1 MTPHQPAGDP
11 RQPNTTTGHSKGN
24 ERPNVVVLFPD
35 QLRAASLPLYGERN
49 IETPNIDRLAAE
61 GVRLSNAISNCPVC
75 TPARAMLVTGRH
87 PQTTGHLINT
97 TRTRHSEIS
106 IADAFANRGYRTG
119 WVGKWHLHTGLWP
132 ALDRMP
138 QQPDWVPEG
147 RDRLG
152 FQYWR
157 AYNQHMVYFDGFVQK
172 GDWNYERWSGYETD
186 GLLDYAFEF
195 IDEPGDDSFLLFVSP
210 HPPHYTPFE
219 FAPAECY
226 EGLPERFEL
235 PGNVGRRWADETHE
249 MYRHYLAMIRAVD
262 TMVGRMLD
270 HLDRRG
276 LADNTIV
283 LLASDHGTQGGAHD
297 VHPWQKKHPYEE
309 SIRIPGILRYPGV
322 IDPGAVADGLF
333 AMPDFFPTLC
343 GLAGVP
349 VPRTVEGHDL
359 SASLLGARSAR
370 GTRPAGGPTAAQT
383 GHEAVLLMNFSKY
396 YDWFE
401 DGAGWRG
408 VRTVEATYSEWLD
421 GRVELF
427 DLTEDPLQLRNLAE
441 DRGYRSLRT
450 ELAGALRDLQVLRGD
465 ELVPCSAWKHWL
477 DEQRRVVRNGY
488 GELSHPESIP
498 DWSLLS

>member
-1 MTPHQPAGDP
+1 MTADPIDEGGTAGGEGRP
-11 RQPNTTTGHSKGN
+11 
-24 ERPNVVVLFPD
+24 RPNVVVLFPD
-35 QLRAASLPLYGERN
+35 QLRAASLPMYGERH
-49 IETPNIDRLAAE
+49 IETPNIDRLAGD
-61 GVRLSNAISNCPVC
+61 GVRLDNAISNCPVC

-106 IADAFANRGYRTG
+106 IADAFANQGYRTG
-119 WVGKWHLHTGLWP
+119 WIGKWHLHTGLWP

-152 FQYWR
+152 FDYWR

-172 GDWNYERWSGYETD
+172 GDWNYERWSGYETE

-195 IDEPGDDSFLLFVSP
+195 IDQGRDSSPGGDTGDGTDPFLLFVSP

-226 EGLPERFEL
+226 EGLPDRFEF
-235 PGNVGRRWADETHE
+235 PANVGDRWTAENHE

-262 TMVGRMLD
+262 TMVGRVLD
-270 HLDRRG
+270 GLDQRG
-276 LADNTIV
+276 LADDTIV
-283 LLASDHGTQGGAHD
+283 LFASDHGTQGGAHD

-309 SIRIPGILRYPGV
+309 SIRIPGIVRYPGV
-322 IDPGAVADGLF
+322 IEPGSRTDQLVG
-333 AMPDFFPTLC
+333 MPDFFPTLC

-349 VPRTVEGHDL
+349 VPRTVEGHDH
-359 SASLLGARSAR
+359 SATLRGAP
-370 GTRPAGGPTAAQT
+370 PATSVQDAL
-383 GHEAVLLMNFSKY
+383 LLMNFSKY

-401 DGAGWRG
+401 DGAEWRG
-408 VRTVEATYSEWLD
+408 VRTADATYCEWLD

-427 DLTEDPLQLRNLAE
+427 DLVEDPLQLHNLA
-441 DRGYRSLRT
+441 DDLGRAGRRR
-450 ELAGALRDLQVLRGD
+450 ELAGALRDLQARRGD
-465 ELVPCSAWKHWL
+465 ELVPCTAWKHWL
-477 DEQRRVVRNGY
+477 DEQRRVVRNGF

-498 DWSLLS
+498 DWSLLA

>member
-1 MTPHQPAGDP
+1 MSQNSGSVSGGDVPAK
-11 RQPNTTTGHSKGN
+11 PNII
-24 ERPNVVVLFPD
+24 VLFPD
-35 QLRAASLPLYGERN
+35 QLRAASLPLYGEQN
-49 IETPNIDRLAAE
+49 IETPNIDRLAGE
-61 GVRLSNAISNCPVC
+61 GVRLTNAISNCPVC

-106 IADAFANRGYRTG
+106 IADAFKNQGYRTG

-152 FQYWR
+152 FDYWR

-172 GDWNYERWSGYETD
+172 GDWNYERWDGYETE
-186 GLLDYAFEF
+186 GLANYAFEF
-195 IDEPGDDSFLLFVSP
+195 MDKPSEDPFLLFLSP

-219 FAPAECY
+219 FAPADCY
-226 EGLPERFEL
+226 EGLPDRFEF
-235 PGNVGRRWADETHE
+235 PDNVGSRWTDETNE

-262 TMVGRMLD
+262 KMVGRVLD
-270 HLDRRG
+270 YLDRTG
-276 LADNTIV
+276 FADNTIV
-283 LLASDHGTQGGAHD
+283 LFASDHGTQGGAHD

-309 SIRIPGILRYPGV
+309 SIRIPGIVRFPGV
-322 IDPGAVADGLF
+322 IESGTTSDELFGL
-333 AMPDFFPTLC
+333 PDFFPTLC

-349 VPRTVEGHDL
+349 VPRSVEGHDQSEAL
-359 SASLLGARSAR
+359 RA
-370 GTRPAGGPTAAQT
+370 GTQNRKTAQDAL
-383 GHEAVLLMNFSKY
+383 LLMNFSKY

-401 DGAGWRG
+401 DGAEWRG
-408 VRTVEATYSEWLD
+408 VRTKTATYNEWLD

-427 DLTEDPLQLRNLAE
+427 DLIEDPLQMRNLAD
-441 DRGYRSLRT
+441 DRGYASKRN
-450 ELAGALRDLQVLRGD
+450 ELTTALRDLQAIRGD

-488 GELSHPESIP
+488 GELSHPETIP
-498 DWSLLS
+498 DWSLLT